1 MFSLTRVVGDR
12 LTCSCAFP
20 QAFHPYDVARNEF
33 CQMLPQKSSSEIT
46 NYYDI
51 NCVSDLDEDGGPI
64 DVCKC
69 LIYISRDHAIN
80 MRRPHIYNILLPCV
94 FLREIITTRVRL
106 LVPLGASIRNY
117 WMVCI

>member
-20 QAFHPYDVARNEF
+20 QAFHPYDVVRNEF
-33 CQMLPQKSSSEIT
+33 CQMLPQKSSSEMI

-64 DVCKC
+64 DVCSRI
-69 LIYISRDHAIN
+69 IYIYER
-80 MRRPHIYNILLPCV
+80 IYHEV
-94 FLREIITTRVRL
+94 
-106 LVPLGASIRNY
+106 Y
-117 WMVCI
+117 

>member
-20 QAFHPYDVARNEF
+20 QAFHPYDVVNNEF
-33 CQMLPQKSSSEIT
+33 CQMVPQKSSSETT

-64 DVCKC
+64 DVCSR
-69 LIYISRDHAIN
+69 LIY
-80 MRRPHIYNILLPCV
+80 MREYIM
-94 FLREIITTRVRL
+94 RL
-106 LVPLGASIRNY
+106 LFILEGLISIIFHCFLY
-117 WMVCI
+117 F